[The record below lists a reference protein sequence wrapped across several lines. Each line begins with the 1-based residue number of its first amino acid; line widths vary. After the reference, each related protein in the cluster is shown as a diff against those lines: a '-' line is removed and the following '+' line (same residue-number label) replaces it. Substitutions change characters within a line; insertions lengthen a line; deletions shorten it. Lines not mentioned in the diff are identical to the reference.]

1 MTDESFRNVMQMIPM
16 RRISIYLFSGLM
28 LIAGLAMSATL
39 HGQQIDAAITD
50 VDFSQLPRVTFKVC
64 VSENGQIVR
73 GLDESM
79 FTLLENGIPQNIS
92 IRCPDPTEI
101 NSVALVLDNSG
112 SIFSALPKLIEA
124 SKRLVDSLGDN
135 DEAAVITFGRSI
147 QIEQPFTTD
156 KTQLKNVLDGMV
168 ASGGT
173 AMFDAA
179 IEACDQLELRSG
191 NRHAVIISDGE
202 DNLST
207 ATVDDVIELANL
219 LDIKLHTIAF
229 DIAPEVQ
236 DQMRRMA
243 VETGGVYFFVARPS
257 ELTAVYDKIA
267 DIITEPCC
275 IGEYVSNN
283 CEYTERTLLLTVN
296 DGARSGMSQVTLP
309 SPWRSE
315 QTTLTVDVPE
325 ELTPLA
331 TGRGFIDIA
340 PVPSL
345 ELKLTLSFTLVYDE
359 NLVEIPLLPF
369 TLGTIAQNQLV
380 DMKRIGPGRLRFTFA
395 EIQPALATSLLV
407 GFPVQA
413 LVADS
418 SKHVSFRIEDPEIV
432 GCPTEFTMVP
442 DSTLIC
448 QCFRALDVELDSLRI
463 YAANER
469 ISIPVRIA
477 GGIETGLPIRAS
489 ISVDLP
495 ESADDIE
502 VLPGTLVD
510 AGDLDWEIS
519 NGRLDVATQG
529 TVMPRDTSGVLI
541 RIVLGPNTA
550 KDVQQHRIALL
561 SSELWQRCCPMEG
574 ALPVL
579 RVLQDGNCSVIL
591 RRAAPQVE
599 VENAPN
605 PFSVTDGG
613 RTTVI
618 LHLPEELDGTDVRL
632 DVHDS
637 RGTYVRTLY
646 HGPLPEGEH
655 HIPFDAGDLSA
666 GTYYAVLVSGRTVVT
681 RTLLYIR

>member
-1 MTDESFRNVMQMIPM
+1 MPMTPV
-16 RRISIYLFSGLM
+16 RRLSIYLLSGFFL
-28 LIAGLAMSATL
+28 LAGLALPAPL
-39 HGQQIDAAITD
+39 GAQQIDVGITD
-50 VDFSQLPRVTFKVC
+50 VDFSQLPRVTFKAC
-64 VSENGQIVR
+64 VRENGQIVR

-112 SIFSALPKLIEA
+112 SIFAALPKLIEA

-156 KTQLKNVLDGMV
+156 KTRLKNVLDGMV

-179 IEACDQLELRSG
+179 IQACDELELRSG

-202 DNLST
+202 DNLSN

-229 DIAPEVQ
+229 DIDPEVQ

-243 VETGGVYFFVARPS
+243 VETGGVYFFVSRPS
-257 ELTAVYDKIA
+257 ELTAVYERIA

-275 IGEYVSNN
+275 IGEYISNN
-283 CEYTERTLLLTVN
+283 CEYPERTLMLTVN

-315 QTTLTVDVPE
+315 ESTLTVDVPE

-331 TGRGFIDIA
+331 TGRGFIDIS

-369 TLGTIAQNQLV
+369 SLATITQNQLV
-380 DMKRIGPGRLRFTFA
+380 DMQRIGPGRVRFTLA
-395 EIQPALATSLLV
+395 EIQPALATSRLV

-418 SKHVSFRIEDPEIV
+418 SKRVSFRIEDPEIE
-432 GCPTEFTMVP
+432 GCPTAFTMVP

-448 QCFRALDVELDSLRI
+448 QCFRALDVELDSLRV

-469 ISIPVRIA
+469 ITIPVRVA
-477 GGIETGLPIRAS
+477 GGLETGLPLRAS

-495 ESADDIE
+495 DEAGEID
-502 VLPGTLVD
+502 VLPGTLID
-510 AGDLDWEIS
+510 AQDLEWAIS
-519 NGRLDVATQG
+519 GGRLDVATRG
-529 TVMPRDTSGVLI
+529 TVMPRDTSGVLV
-541 RIVLGPNTA
+541 RILLGPNTS

-561 SSELWQRCCPMEG
+561 ASELWQRCCPTDG
-574 ALPVL
+574 DLPVL

-591 RRAAPQVE
+591 RRANPAVE

-605 PFSVTDGG
+605 PFTVTDGG

-618 LHLPEELDGTDVRL
+618 LHVPAQLDGTDVRL

-637 RGTYVRTLY
+637 RGSHVRTLY

-655 HIPFDAGDLSA
+655 HIPFDAGDLPA
-666 GTYYAVLVSGRTVVT
+666 GTYHAVLVSGRSVVT
-681 RTLLYIR
+681 RTMLYIR

>member
-1 MTDESFRNVMQMIPM
+1 MPMTLL
-16 RRISIYLFSGLM
+16 RRFPIQLLSGLL
-28 LIAGLAMSATL
+28 LITALALPATL
-39 HGQQIDAAITD
+39 RAQQLDVAITD
-50 VDFSQLPRVTFKVC
+50 VDFSQLPRVTFKAC
-64 VSENGQIVR
+64 VRENGQIVR

-79 FTLLENGIPQNIS
+79 FMLLENGTPQNIS

-112 SIFSALPKLIEA
+112 SIFAALPKLVEA

-135 DEAAVITFGRSI
+135 DEAAIVTFGRSI
-147 QIEQPFTTD
+147 QIEQAFTTD
-156 KTQLKNVLDGMV
+156 KTRLKNVLDGMV

-179 IEACDQLELRSG
+179 IEACNQLEQRSG

-202 DNLST
+202 DNLSS

-229 DIAPEVQ
+229 DIAPDVQ

-243 VETGGVYFFVARPS
+243 VETGGVYFFVSRPS
-257 ELTAVYDKIA
+257 ELTTVYEKIA

-275 IGEYVSNN
+275 IGEYVSDN
-283 CEYTERTLLLTVN
+283 CEYTERSLLLTVN
-296 DGARSGMSQVTLP
+296 DGSRSGTNQVTLP
-309 SPWRSE
+309 CPWRSE
-315 QTTLTVDVPE
+315 QSTLTVDVPE

-331 TGRGFIDIA
+331 TGRGYIDIA

-369 TLGTIAQNQLV
+369 TLATIAQNQLV
-380 DMKRIGPGRLRFTFA
+380 DMKRISPGRLRFTLS
-395 EIQPALATSLLV
+395 EIEPALATSRLV
-407 GFPVQA
+407 GFPIQA

-418 SKHVSFRIEDPEIV
+418 SKRVSFRIEDPEIV

-448 QCFRALDVELDSLRI
+448 QCFRALDVEMDSLRV

-469 ISIPVRIA
+469 ISIPVRIS
-477 GGIETGLPIRAS
+477 GGLETGLPMLAS
-489 ISVDLP
+489 IAVALP
-495 ESADDIE
+495 EGADDIS
-502 VLPGTLVD
+502 VLPGTLVN
-510 AGDLDWEIS
+510 AEDLEWEIS
-519 NGRLDVATQG
+519 GSRLDVATRG
-529 TVMPRDTSGVLI
+529 TVLPRDTSGVLV
-541 RIVLGPNTA
+541 RIVLGPNTG

-561 SSELWQRCCPMEG
+561 ASELWQRCCPTDG
-574 ALPVL
+574 DLPVL

-618 LHLPEELDGTDVRL
+618 LHVPEQLNGADVRL
-632 DVHDS
+632 DIHDS
-637 RGTYVRTLY
+637 RGTHVRTLY

-655 HIPFDAGDLSA
+655 HIPFDAGDLPA

-681 RTLLYIR
+681 RTMLYVR